1 MIISATEWLVYGV
14 AVGNIVAPVD
24 ARVGGDVTVCS
35 RRAVCLFGAF
45 NAYIIETTPAR
56 AINVA
61 ETLLARL
68 LYHIAQV
75 AVCGNTPPA
84 FPASQGQQTDPS
96 QHTGLFGSPEQSP
109 SPRHPLHMPE
119 TVSQN
124 GPVGMPTQSSLFLH
138 PTHSS

>member
-1 MIISATEWLVYGV
+1 MIISATEWLVSGV
-14 AVGNIVAPVD
+14 AVRVIVAPVD

-56 AINVA
+56 AISVA

-75 AVCGNTPPA
+75 AVCGTR
-84 FPASQGQQTDPS
+84 
-96 QHTGLFGSPEQSP
+96 
-109 SPRHPLHMPE
+109 PRLSCFAGAADGPLAAYGVVRVPRA
-119 TVSQN
+119 VPIS
-124 GPVGMPTQSSLFLH
+124 
-138 PTHSS
+138 